1 MTWLTHA
8 RFRKDLSAYLDGEL
22 SPRRAVTLESHVA
35 ACAACRSLLE
45 DLRLASAALAELPQV
60 DAPRSFALRPE
71 QLMQPRPVH
80 RAPTPG
86 LMAGSRIAVAALTCA
101 LAAVVFVDLDGSS
114 DNQGARDT
122 GNQAL
127 SLPGDSYTA
136 YDRATS
142 VPKAVETQVAPGTP
156 TCVGCGASSA
166 GGSEAVPGLAT
177 APPADAIGHAPS
189 DDDGTSSGGVGVGS
203 APDAPTQVPSTP
215 AGDSSEP
222 AEGLAPNADPG
233 PPVGLAP
240 GVTPAEAPAPTPAPT
255 VEPMP
260 TLTPT
265 PAPPTPGANADLG
278 AATATT
284 AAAARVQTTNGLPE
298 GSPSALSGGTAQA
311 QSDSG
316 TDTLLLI
323 EIGLAAALF
332 VALAASAALAITGR
346 RRL

>member
-45 DLRLASAALAELPQV
+45 DLRLASAALAELPQA
-60 DAPRSFALRPE
+60 DTPRSFALRPE

-101 LAAVVFVDLDGSS
+101 LAAVVFVDIGNVGE
-114 DNQGARDT
+114 NQGSGGTARP
-122 GNQAL
+122 AAEL
-127 SLPGDSYTA
+127 ASDSYTA
-136 YDRATS
+136 YDGATS
-142 VPKAVETQVAPGTP
+142 VPKAVETEAAPGTP
-156 TCVGCGASSA
+156 ACAGCSGASSAGGSSGASSA
-166 GGSEAVPGLAT
+166 GGSEAPGLAT
-177 APPADAIGHAPS
+177 APAADAIGGPPS
-189 DDDGTSSGGVGVGS
+189 DDDGTSSGVTTGVGS
-203 APDAPTQVPSTP
+203 APDVPTQVPSTP
-215 AGDSSEP
+215 IGDRSEP
-222 AEGLAPNADPG
+222 AEGLS
-233 PPVGLAP
+233 
-240 GVTPAEAPAPTPAPT
+240 PTA
-255 VEPMP
+255 EPMP

-265 PAPPTPGANADLG
+265 PAPPTPGANADLD
-278 AATATT
+278 AAAATT

-298 GSPSALSGGTAQA
+298 GSPSALSGGAAQA
-311 QSDSG
+311 QADNG

-332 VALAASAALAITGR
+332 MALAASAALAMAGR